1 MGLMLTPCGKIPI
14 AVGVMGTAQ
23 GVMESPVNPNW
34 MAAID
39 SYRVKSAALLKYS
52 SAVHMASSGP
62 PVLFARR
69 HLIII
74 MVLND

>member
-39 SYRVKSAALLKYS
+39 SCRVKPAALLDS
-52 SAVHMASSGP
+52 LSAVHMASLGP
-62 PVLFARR
+62 PLLLGDAQ
-69 HLIII
+69 
-74 MVLND
+74 